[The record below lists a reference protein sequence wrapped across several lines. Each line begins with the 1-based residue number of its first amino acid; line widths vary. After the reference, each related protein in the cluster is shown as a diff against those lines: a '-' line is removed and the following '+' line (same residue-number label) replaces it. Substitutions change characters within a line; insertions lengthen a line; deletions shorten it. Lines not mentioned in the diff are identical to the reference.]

1 MLMHFRIKHFD
12 RYVGFF
18 VLLAFIGL
26 ILALVFMA
34 RGQKWIETRYR
45 YAAVFNKVQGL
56 KPGTLVTISGME
68 VGSVKSFRLNPLGKV
83 EVNLEVLESY
93 KNYLRR
99 DSRVTIVSTLL
110 GGKTVEITMGSPGQ
124 PALSE
129 GEVIPSQEP
138 KELTDLLHEI
148 DVQTPLKKVDEALEN
163 LKSLT
168 AKLSSSEGEL
178 FTILKNVQ
186 FITTQL
192 REGEGSAGAILRDK
206 KLYREITAAA
216 ESANRSAAH
225 VEGITEK
232 AAEIASELPAM
243 VQQVNGRIQDIQGI
257 LGDVKKA
264 TTELPPILKDVKRV
278 TAEAPAIAGNIKDI
292 THDLRE
298 ITGDVKKVTPE
309 LPDFLH
315 QTQQT
320 VEDADKIIGGLQNH
334 WLIRGAIPPSPGDAP
349 IAISQRRNPYE
360 KKGDATR

>member
-12 RYVGFF
+12 RYVGVF

-26 ILALVFMA
+26 ILTLVFMA

-45 YAAVFNKVQGL
+45 YAAIFNKVQGL

-99 DSRVTIVSTLL
+99 DSRVTIVSTLI
-110 GGKTVEITMGSPGQ
+110 GGKTVEITMGSPNQ

-129 GEVIPSQEP
+129 GEVIPSLEP

-148 DVQTPLKKVDEALEN
+148 DIQTPLKKVDEALEN

-206 KLYREITAAA
+206 KLYQEVSAAA

-225 VEGITEK
+225 VEGIMEK
-232 AAEIASELPAM
+232 AAEIAREFPAM

-257 LGDVKKA
+257 LGEVKKA
-264 TTELPPILKDVKRV
+264 TTELPPILEDVKRV
-278 TAEAPAIAGNIKDI
+278 TAEVPAIAGNIKDI
-292 THDLRE
+292 THDVRE
-298 ITGDVKKVTPE
+298 ITGDVKKATPE
-309 LPDFLH
+309 LPEFLH
-315 QTQQT
+315 QTQQA
-320 VEDADKIIGGLQNH
+320 VEDADTIISGLQNH
-334 WLIRGAIPPSPGDAP
+334 WLIRGTIPPPRRDAP
-349 IAISQRRNPYE
+349 IAISQRQNPYE
-360 KKGDATR
+360 KKGDVPR